1 MKTDHKSCKITAA
14 FFGSA
19 RPFPA
24 LLSAL
29 LAVGVQISFIAS
41 AAEPPASDLIGY
53 GKLGLAVERGA
64 AGAGVATFTCESAE
78 HADRLLSKLRAD
90 FTWDQTLGPRAIT
103 LQKGVPAL
111 ALDGTGVLVLARKAN
126 TVLAVTGPTPDAVE
140 ALLKQHA
147 LAAPDIAFTP
157 RKQHPMSLDFYDLRP
172 LSVYFMPLN
181 VRDMAKGWHRY
192 DRDVLA
198 RLADFWA
205 PFKFGCSLFDPYFGK
220 DELADGAPHD
230 FAADY
235 TVGLAK
241 ARGMVVMAHLGQ
253 YAAPWWMRNRFP
265 RDIVQW
271 DTAVISGWGP
281 LGAMAGTHLST
292 SASPEAYAYAR
303 RFTAQALDR
312 LCADAGDNLG
322 CVRVVGGGHPGDEM
336 GQHELSTEFMDY
348 DEAGQAGFRRWLQEE
363 RKLDLAALGQ
373 RWYGDGARFKTW
385 GEVQIP
391 SHFAFFGGFGRGTFD
406 LLTDWQ
412 WRPDSPAAEA
422 EGWGTSAYRPGD
434 AWTPTDLAP
443 SVQQLFLFG
452 SERDKT
458 LRHGQSTVAWLR
470 KEFDATAWLAANRGR
485 SVYLVAN
492 VEDRQNE
499 PVEVYFN
506 DAYLGLIKPKT
517 VREGPIAFE
526 ATQLVR
532 PGRNVLCLKVQGGLI
547 HGPVFLTTEEPKR
560 YPYLGRCANAR
571 WVDLRDW
578 SNDKL
583 IRGWLREARFAR
595 ERLPDL
601 PLMFAPGSWLGFMDR
616 FLSLKREVG
625 IGSIQFTGSG
635 SGYMPWWAGL
645 GYVWGTY
652 MSSEEGGT
660 INDPRGLSRELAWML
675 LNGEGHHNFYY
686 DALDCMRIEQKTGW
700 FTQHK
705 RLFELYA
712 KANWQQPPVA
722 VLRAARTDG
731 YFPYSTTTEEWD
743 IGHGALQAAHYGN
756 VYVTGAELKAGL
768 AEGYPVVFDA
778 GTTVMDDELL
788 ANIERYVRAGGT
800 FVATAA
806 TGRHAL
812 LDADAWPIAKL
823 TGFQVLGER
832 EEMKA
837 TIVPGCPLF
846 KRLAG
851 VPFNSSGVALQWA
864 GGAGGEVLARWQDG
878 SVAAGLRRLGR
889 GRVIV
894 LGASFWRTAARTATG
909 ATLEGSVQSLFFND
923 LFSGLQIAKQADVD
937 SEDVWVR
944 RFTTKN
950 GQQEWVMAYN
960 AGRVPA
966 KGLTLSLPLERRPER
981 VFDMVAGKPVRSLWA
996 DGMMRVPELELAVNE
1011 LRVFG
1016 VARGSFLDAC
1026 EHWYGEKRRY
1036 ESRPT
1041 PTVKAETLATPPATA
1056 VAFDTFRFR
1065 QAAATATNN
1074 LGWLEEPTNTSA
1086 WKTVGYG
1093 FWDEQGY
1100 AARGVGLYRCTFRAP
1115 EAWRGRRVL
1124 LSFANYDYPVFLEH
1138 ATVYVNGQPVGT
1150 YKGHGWANFDV
1161 LDITAQLKP
1170 GANEL
1175 ALLVQATEG
1184 RGGYIGQLA
1193 AFAMEQLAD
1202 VRELKSNWRLFAD
1215 NQNSTAVA
1223 LPLAA
1228 SGRHLE
1234 TDVELP
1240 ASWKDRE
1247 IFLELEETERCLFVL
1262 VINGHPIAYN
1272 QSLHPYANIMQVN
1285 LYPWAKPGA
1294 LNRIELW
1301 PRASGETA
1309 QQKFAVNVVR
1319 LGTVPRPSPQALS
1332 APRP

>member
-1 MKTDHKSCKITAA
+1 MMRAA
-14 FFGSA
+14 K
-19 RPFPA
+19 
-24 LLSAL
+24 LSAM
-29 LAVGVQISFIAS
+29 VGMCTALCW
-41 AAEPPASDLIGY
+41 AAGLWLPVVAAADAPAAADLIGY
-53 GKLGLAVERGA
+53 GKLGLAVQRGP
-64 AGAGVATFTCESAE
+64 AGAGVATFTCESAA
-78 HADRLLSKLRAD
+78 HADRLLSKLQAD
-90 FTWDQTLGPRAIT
+90 FTWDKELGLRHIT
-103 LQKGVPAL
+103 LRNGAPAL
-111 ALDGTGVLVLARKAN
+111 ALDGCGVLALARKAD
-126 TVLAVTGPTPDAVE
+126 TVLAVSGASPDAVE
-140 ALLKQHA
+140 ALLQQHA
-147 LAAPDIAFTP
+147 PAGPDVAYTP
-157 RKQHPMSLDFYDLRP
+157 QKPHPMSLDFYDLRP

-181 VRDMAKGWHRY
+181 VRDLAKGWHRY

-198 RLADFWA
+198 RTADFWA
-205 PFKFGCSLFDPYFGK
+205 PFQFGCSMFNPYFGK
-220 DELADGAPHD
+220 DELADGAPHG

-235 TVGLAK
+235 SVGLAK

-253 YAAPWWMRNRFP
+253 YEAPWWMRNQFP

-271 DTAVISGWGP
+271 DPAVISGWDP

-312 LCADAGDNLG
+312 LRADAGDNLG

-336 GQHELSTEFMDY
+336 GLHELSTEFMDY
-348 DEAGQAGFRRWLQEE
+348 DEAGQAGFRNWLREA

-373 RWYGDGARFKTW
+373 RWFGDPARFMGW
-385 GEVQIP
+385 DDVRIP
-391 SHFAFFGGFGRGTFD
+391 SHFEFFGGFGRGTFD
-406 LLTDWQ
+406 LLKDWL
-412 WRPDSPAAEA
+412 WRPDSPDAEA

-458 LRHGQSTVAWLR
+458 LRQGQSTVAWLR
-470 KEFDATAWLAANRGR
+470 KEFDASAWLAANRGR
-485 SVYLVAN
+485 PVYLVAS

-532 PGRNVLCLKVQGGLI
+532 PGRNVLCLKVQGGMI

-560 YPYLGRCANAR
+560 YPYLGRCGNAR

-578 SNDKL
+578 TNEKL

-595 ERLPDL
+595 ERLPDI
-601 PLMFAPGSWLGFMDR
+601 PLLFAPGSWHGFMDR
-616 FLSLKREVG
+616 FLTLKREVG
-625 IGSIQFTGSG
+625 IGSIHFTGGG
-635 SGYMPWWAGL
+635 SSYMPWWGGL

-660 INDPRGLSRELAWML
+660 INDPRALSRELAWML
-675 LNGEGHHNFYY
+675 LNGQGHHNYYY
-686 DALDCMRIEQKTGW
+686 DALDCMRIEQQTGW

-712 KANWQQPPVA
+712 KANWQKPPVA
-722 VLRAARTDG
+722 VFRAARTDG
-731 YFPYSTTTEEWD
+731 YFPYSTATEDGD
-743 IGHGALQAAHYGN
+743 IGRGALQAAHYGN
-756 VYVTGAELKAGL
+756 VYVTEAELKAGL
-768 AEGYPVVFDA
+768 ADGYPVVFDA
-778 GTTVMDDELL
+778 GTTVLDDELL
-788 ANIERYVRAGGT
+788 ASIERYIRAGGT
-800 FVATAA
+800 FVAVAT
-806 TGRHAL
+806 TGRHGL
-812 LDADAWPIAKL
+812 LEADTWPIAKL

-837 TIVPGCPLF
+837 TIAAGHPLF
-846 KRLAG
+846 KRLGGLAFTG
-851 VPFNSSGVALQWA
+851 SGVALQWA
-864 GGAGGEVLARWQDG
+864 GGDGGEVLARWQDG
-878 SVAAGLRRLGR
+878 TVAAGLRTLGS

-894 LGASFWRTAARTATG
+894 LGSSFWRTTDRTATG
-909 ATLEGSVQSLFFND
+909 AALEGSVPSVFFND

-950 GQQEWVMAYN
+950 GLQEWVMAYN

-966 KGLTLSLPLERRPER
+966 KGLTLSLPLERRPGR
-981 VFDMVAGKPVRSLWA
+981 VLDVVTGKPVRFTWEN
-996 DGMMRVPELELAVNE
+996 GTVRVPDMDVPVNE
-1011 LRVFG
+1011 IKVYG
-1016 VARGSFLDAC
+1016 VERGDFLDAC
-1026 EHWYGEKRRY
+1026 EHWFGEKRRY

-1041 PTVKAETLATPPATA
+1041 PTAQPEKLPTPPATA

-1065 QAAATATNN
+1065 QATTAETNA
-1074 LGWLEEPTNTSA
+1074 LAWLSEPTDTAA

-1093 FWDEQGY
+1093 FWDELGY
-1100 AARGVGLYRCTFRAP
+1100 AAKGVGLNRYTFRAP

-1124 LSFANYDYPVFLEH
+1124 LSFASYDYPVFLEN
-1138 ATVYVNGQPVGT
+1138 ATVYVNGQPVGA
-1150 YKGHGWANFDV
+1150 YRGHAWANFDV

-1193 AFAMEQLAD
+1193 AFAMEKLED
-1202 VRELKSNWRLFAD
+1202 VRELKSGWRFFAD
-1215 NQNSTAVA
+1215 NQVSTAVE

-1234 TDVELP
+1234 TDVALP

-1247 IFLELEETERCLFVL
+1247 IFLEFEETERCLYVL

-1272 QSLHPYANIMQVN
+1272 QALHPYANIMQVN
-1285 LYPWAKPGA
+1285 LYPWAKPGES
-1294 LNRIELW
+1294 NRIELW
-1301 PRASGETA
+1301 PRSPGEIA
-1309 QQKFAVNVVR
+1309 KQKFTVNTVR
-1319 LGTVPRPSPQALS
+1319 LGTLPR
-1332 APRP
+1332 RPAQR